1 MSKSCIFELH
11 YILSLVTMLQ
21 MALIESSSYKVSAN
35 NNNSSERQGQQKQ
48 ESVNFIPVVHIKDVY
63 KSFDYKNNKIN
74 NDGSN
79 ATTQDRLSEEQ
90 QQQQINSRSSLRTS
104 SSYEVLNGI
113 DLKIKEGEFVTIV
126 GPSGCGKSTLLNI
139 IAGLDRPD
147 SGSVLIRG
155 ATANSN
161 PSSTKRIMIFQEG
174 ALFPWLNVQDNV
186 EFGLKIAKVP
196 KEKSRQVADRYI
208 EMVGL
213 SRFSKSFVYQLSGGM
228 KQRVAIARALAIEPE
243 VLLMDEPFAS
253 LDVQTRDLLH
263 EELVGIHKT
272 TGKTIL
278 FVTHNINEAI
288 LLGDRVIV
296 LSSTLKN
303 IKKEFQIDIPRPRD
317 PETPELY
324 EIKKQVL
331 REFERDLQIA
341 KRER

>member
-1 MSKSCIFELH
+1 
-11 YILSLVTMLQ
+11 
-21 MALIESSSYKVSAN
+21 MALIETPHYNITENS
-35 NNNSSERQGQQKQ
+35 NNSKERQDQQKR
-48 ESVNFIPVVHIKDVY
+48 ESLDFIPFVHVKDVY
-63 KSFDYKNNKIN
+63 KSFDYTNNKNNNHGGGIT
-74 NDGSN
+74 
-79 ATTQDRLSEEQ
+79 ATYDRLSGEQ
-90 QQQQINSRSSLRTS
+90 QQLNSRSSLRTS
-104 SSYEVLNGI
+104 SSYEVLNGV

-155 ATANSN
+155 NVASSN
-161 PSSTKRIMIFQEG
+161 TLSTKRIMIFQEG

-186 EFGLKIAKVP
+186 EFGLKVAKVP
-196 KEKSRQVADRYI
+196 EEKSRQVADRYI

-213 SRFSKSFVYQLSGGM
+213 SKFSESFVYQLSGGM

-243 VLLMDEPFAS
+243 VLLMDEPFAA

-288 LLGDRVIV
+288 VLGDRVIV
-296 LSSTLKN
+296 LSSVLKN

-324 EIKKQVL
+324 EIKKQIL
-331 REFERDLQIA
+331 REFEGDLQIA
-341 KRER
+341 KRR

>member
-1 MSKSCIFELH
+1 
-11 YILSLVTMLQ
+11 
-21 MALIESSSYKVSAN
+21 MALIESPYSKISEISK
-35 NNNSSERQGQQKQ
+35 NSSVIQDQQKQ
-48 ESVNFIPVVHIKDVY
+48 GSLGFIPIVHVKDVY
-63 KSFDYKNNKIN
+63 KSFDFKNNRN
-74 NDGSN
+74 NNSN
-79 ATTQDRLSEEQ
+79 SNTTAYDLLSREQ
-90 QQQQINSRSSLRTS
+90 QQQLNSRSTMRRTS

-113 DLKIKEGEFVTIV
+113 DLKINEGEFVTIV

-147 SGSVLIRG
+147 LGSVLIRG
-155 ATANSN
+155 ATASSN
-161 PSSTKRIMIFQEG
+161 TPSTKRIMIFQEG

-196 KEKSRQVADRYI
+196 KEKRRQVADRYI

-213 SRFSKSFVYQLSGGM
+213 SKFAESFVYQLSGGM
-228 KQRVAIARALAIEPE
+228 KQRVAIARALSIEPE
-243 VLLMDEPFAS
+243 VLLMDEPFAA

-296 LSSTLKN
+296 LSSVLKN
-303 IKKEFQIDIPRPRD
+303 IKKEFRIDIPRPRD

-324 EIKKQVL
+324 EIKKQIL
-331 REFERDLQIA
+331 REFEGDLQIA
-341 KRER
+341 KRGR

>member
-1 MSKSCIFELH
+1 
-11 YILSLVTMLQ
+11 
-21 MALIESSSYKVSAN
+21 MALIESPYYKISEN
-35 NNNSSERQGQQKQ
+35 SNNSSERQDQQKQ
-48 ESVNFIPVVHIKDVY
+48 ESLDFIPIVHVKDVY
-63 KSFDYKNNKIN
+63 KSFDFKNNKN
-74 NDGSN
+74 NNSGSSN
-79 ATTQDRLSEEQ
+79 TITYDHLSGEQ
-90 QQQQINSRSSLRTS
+90 QQQLNSRSNSRTS

-155 ATANSN
+155 AAATSN

-174 ALFPWLNVQDNV
+174 TLFPWLNVQDNV

-196 KEKSRQVADRYI
+196 KEKIRQIADRYI

-213 SRFSKSFVYQLSGGM
+213 SKFSKSFVYQLSGGM

-243 VLLMDEPFAS
+243 VLLMDEPFAA

-296 LSSTLKN
+296 LSSMLKN
-303 IKKEFQIDIPRPRD
+303 IKKEFRIGIPRPRD
-317 PETPELY
+317 PETHELY
-324 EIKKQVL
+324 EIKKQIL
-331 REFERDLQIA
+331 TEFEGDLQIA
-341 KRER
+341 KRGR

>member
-1 MSKSCIFELH
+1 
-11 YILSLVTMLQ
+11 
-21 MALIESSSYKVSAN
+21 MALIESPYSKISENSK
-35 NNNSSERQGQQKQ
+35 NSSVIQDQQKQ
-48 ESVNFIPVVHIKDVY
+48 GSLGFIPIVHVKDVY
-63 KSFDYKNNKIN
+63 KSFDFKNNRN
-74 NDGSN
+74 NNSN
-79 ATTQDRLSEEQ
+79 SNTTAYDLLSREQ
-90 QQQQINSRSSLRTS
+90 QQQLNSRSTMRRTS

-113 DLKIKEGEFVTIV
+113 DLKINEGEFVTIV

-147 SGSVLIRG
+147 LGSVLIRG
-155 ATANSN
+155 ATASSN
-161 PSSTKRIMIFQEG
+161 TPSTKRIMIFQEG

-196 KEKSRQVADRYI
+196 KEKRRQVADRYI

-213 SRFSKSFVYQLSGGM
+213 SKFAESFVYQLSGGM
-228 KQRVAIARALAIEPE
+228 KQRVAIARALSIEPE
-243 VLLMDEPFAS
+243 VLLMDEPFAA

-296 LSSTLKN
+296 LSSVLKN
-303 IKKEFQIDIPRPRD
+303 IKKEFRIDIPRPRD

-324 EIKKQVL
+324 EIKKQIL
-331 REFERDLQIA
+331 REFEGDLQIA
-341 KRER
+341 KKGR

>member
-1 MSKSCIFELH
+1 
-11 YILSLVTMLQ
+11 
-21 MALIESSSYKVSAN
+21 MALIESPSSKISE
-35 NNNSSERQGQQKQ
+35 NSKNLSEIQDQQKQ
-48 ESVNFIPVVHIKDVY
+48 ENLGFIPIVHVKDVY
-63 KSFDYKNNKIN
+63 KSFDFKNNRN
-74 NDGSN
+74 NNSN
-79 ATTQDRLSEEQ
+79 SNSNTTTYDHLSGEQ
-90 QQQQINSRSSLRTS
+90 QQQLKSKSSLRTS
-104 SSYEVLNGI
+104 SSYEVLNGV

-147 SGSVLIRG
+147 LGSIFIRG
-155 ATANSN
+155 AVASSN

-186 EFGLKIAKVP
+186 EFGLKIARVP
-196 KEKSRQVADRYI
+196 KEKIRQIADRYI

-213 SRFSKSFVYQLSGGM
+213 SKFSKSFVYQLSGGM

-243 VLLMDEPFAS
+243 VLLMDEPFAA
-253 LDVQTRDLLH
+253 LDVQTRDSLH

-296 LSSTLKN
+296 LSSVLKN
-303 IKKEFQIDIPRPRD
+303 IKKEFRIDIPRPRD
-317 PETPELY
+317 PETHELY
-324 EIKKQVL
+324 EIKKQIL
-331 REFERDLQIA
+331 REFEGDLQIA
-341 KRER
+341 KRGR